1 MATTTAPRT
10 SRSSAGPLK
19 PFTRDHWRKYAS
31 RLILDTEEP
40 WPIDDDPWMLEVVDD
55 IFAGFREVW
64 LLVPE
69 GNAKTTLMAGVALY
83 GADFAS
89 SPWIPVGAASRDQ
102 AEILFGQAAGFVER
116 TEGLDVRKHPRGRF
130 KVFEGYRQ
138 IKSTANGGRGIKVY
152 AADKATGDGVIPFP
166 YALIDEPHRHKDLGL
181 YRTWKGKLRKRGAQI
196 VAISTAGEPGTD
208 FEDTRDEIRNQ
219 ATDREYRNPCH
230 LRASGP
236 SVVMHEFKVPSTDQ
250 AKDLELVMLANPLSV
265 TKEADL
271 REKLES
277 PTLDY
282 GEDWLRLT
290 CNIPAR
296 SSRAALADV
305 DWGNAFTKKG
315 IPEDATIAIGADFAW
330 SHDTTALA
338 PLWAPSSDFRLLGAP
353 TILTPPRDGT
363 MLDPQEVKD
372 AFDWYISHYNVEV
385 VVADKTKA
393 QDTLLWLEQERGID
407 VIDWPQ
413 TLPFEILEYERF
425 MEAIRGGASPDD
437 HQRRDSW
444 LKHTGDPGLRRH
456 VMNAIARKVPGDKR
470 VFDRP
475 SSSRNASKQDRR
487 VIDAL
492 KAASMVHSRYVDATL
507 APKKSKAVH
516 FL

>member
-1 MATTTAPRT
+1 MY
-10 SRSSAGPLK
+10 AG
-19 PFTRDHWRKYAS
+19 
-31 RLILDTEEP
+31 RLVLDTGEP
-40 WPIDDDPWMLEVVDD
+40 WPIDDDEWMLEVVDD
-55 IFAGFREVW
+55 IFAGYREVW

-69 GNAKTTLMAGVALY
+69 GNAKTTLMAA
-83 GADFAS
+83 
-89 SPWIPVGAASRDQ
+89 VGAASRDQ

-116 TEGLDVRKHPRGRF
+116 TPGLDARQYQPGRF

-138 IKSTANGGRGIKVY
+138 IKSTINGGRGIKVY

-208 FEDTRDEIRNQ
+208 FEETRDAIRNA
-219 ATDREYRNPCH
+219 ATEREHVTECH
-230 LRASGP
+230 LRAAGP
-236 SVVMHEFKVPSTDQ
+236 TTVMHEFKVPKAEQ
-250 AKDLELVMLANPLSV
+250 AKDLRLVRRANPLSV
-265 TKEADL
+265 ITEQDL

-296 SSRAALADV
+296 SSHAAISDADW
-305 DWGNAFTKKG
+305 DHAHTDEE
-315 IPEDATIAIGADFAW
+315 IPEGAAIDLGADFAW
-330 SHDTTALA
+330 SHDTTAIV
-338 PLWAPSSDFRLLGAP
+338 PLWMPSPELRLLGP
-353 TILTPPRDGT
+353 PRVLTPPRDGT

-372 AFDWYISHYNVEV
+372 AFDWFLTQYKVRR

-393 QDTLLWLEQERGID
+393 QDTLLWLQNERGVD
-407 VIDWPQ
+407 VVDWQ
-413 TLPFEILEYERF
+413 QGLKNEIWEYERF
-425 MEAIRGGASPDD
+425 MEALRGGASPDD
-437 HQRRDSW
+437 RERRESW
-444 LKHTGDPGLRRH
+444 LKHTGDPELRRH

-475 SSSRNASKQDRR
+475 STSRNASKQDRR

-492 KAASMVHSRYVDATL
+492 KAAAMVHCSAVMDA
-507 APKKSKAVH
+507 APKRSKVPVS
-516 FL
+516 L